1 MALSNPKSFLFFSAL
16 LPQFIDPAAPQAAQ
30 CAALG
35 LVFVL
40 LDGAVTMGY
49 ALLGARGVG
58 RLGSSGASRVNGVCG
73 TVLLA
78 LAGALAMA
86 R

>member
-1 MALSNPKSFLFFSAL
+1 
-16 LPQFIDPAAPQAAQ
+16 
-30 CAALG
+30 
-35 LVFVL
+35 
-40 LDGAVTMGY
+40 MGY
-49 ALLGARGVG
+49 ALFGARGVG